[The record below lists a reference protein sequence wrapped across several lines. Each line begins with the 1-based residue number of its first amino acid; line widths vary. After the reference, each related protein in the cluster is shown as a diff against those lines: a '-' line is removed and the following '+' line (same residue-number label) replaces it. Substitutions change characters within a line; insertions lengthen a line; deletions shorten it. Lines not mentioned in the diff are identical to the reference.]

1 MQLIINADDFGMTK
15 GVNKAILH
23 LLSIGSLS
31 STSVMTN
38 MPYYEEV
45 EELNKIPGIGIGLHF
60 NLTQGM
66 PVADIDSIP
75 TLVNSKGEFMGF
87 EQFVKN
93 CRRGRVN
100 REDVLKELQAQYNR
114 LSKVTNRPI
123 DHINTH
129 QSIHKQPV
137 VHAAFRH
144 FSKLVPACGVRVPS
158 LYTVSQTG
166 NINRFK
172 RGRTLSLS
180 GLKELFLERQT
191 KNLRKDFTTVR
202 GELHH
207 PSLKKI
213 DFLNWLSS
221 FNGEVEDD
229 GIFEVPCHPSEDLE
243 GLPQTK
249 LLDKRLAEY
258 RIMSSKEFLSSIEN
272 FSLTTYLQL
281 T

>member
-38 MPYYEEV
+38 MPHYEEV

-100 REDVLKELQAQYNR
+100 REDVLKELQAQFVR
-114 LSKVTNRPI
+114 LSKITNRPI

-129 QSIHKQPV
+129 QSIHKQSII
-137 VHAAFRH
+137 HEAFRH
-144 FSKLVPACGVRVPS
+144 FSKFIPVCGVRVPI
-158 LYTVSQTG
+158 LYTVNETG
-166 NINRFK
+166 KIRRYR
-172 RGRTLSLS
+172 RGKTLPIRV
-180 GLKELFLERQT
+180 LKELIFDRQA
-191 KNLRKDFTTVR
+191 KSLRKDFTTVR

-207 PSLKKI
+207 SSLKRI
-213 DFLNWLSS
+213 DFLNWLSEYTGDIDD
-221 FNGEVEDD
+221 NGTY
-229 GIFEVPCHPSEDLE
+229 EVPCHPAQDLE
-243 GLPQTK
+243 GLQPTK
-249 LLDKRLAEY
+249 LLEKRLVEY
-258 RIMSSKEFLSSIEN
+258 SIMSSREFSSSIEN
-272 FSLTTYLQL
+272 FSLTTYLQQA
-281 T
+281 